1 MDQENIAVLKSEE
14 DITSGHVMTLEEA
27 DAGIRNGLK
36 DAARSVIIVGYYL
49 KGVRDHKLYL
59 TAGYVD
65 IWEYAAATFGFSK
78 STASRYMKRNDK
90 FSVGGNSPVLADEYR
105 DYSKAQL
112 QEMLNLDA
120 EQLEDVTP
128 GMTVREIRELKRP
141 RELPYYD
148 IPGQLNISDFP
159 GMDDAGDDPDAA
171 VDVEETEELIPARG
185 SFSVTAE
192 DLIEDETECVA
203 MSQQEESETLP
214 NCGGNAAEKQRYP
227 MDDYGF
233 REKRCNEL
241 ARKLISDWKSWF
253 GQDYQN
259 RVLNVVESEKQIK
272 EKIKGYSNRTWW
284 LKSDDGEM
292 MHVNLFDKYIQF
304 WGKDFLGN
312 CEWFY
317 LCAAIQSM
325 WNVIALEDTQKIV
338 KDLNSVACELDSTP
352 PDPERTAEPADYNR
366 DQLESMILDAKARL
380 ECMGEGWKMGQAE
393 FLCTKY
399 MMMIQAYELLLK
411 SHEAAEPEPEEE
423 KAEQPE
429 LPRLKNNDQRAA
441 FVDDYES
448 WPLWIDNQETGEKY
462 YRYDLP
468 DGTSFVVKVYHA
480 MIFLG
485 WEVESGSRYEE
496 GYGLSEQYILKPGK
510 FFRDCRTNRSAM
522 IEKLKEL
529 QKSE

>member
-1 MDQENIAVLKSEE
+1 MDQENIAVLESEE

-36 DAARSVIIVGYYL
+36 DAARSVIVVGYYL

-90 FSVGGNSPVLADEYR
+90 FSVGGNSPVLVDEYR

-141 RELPYYD
+141 KELPYYD

-159 GMDDAGDDPDAA
+159 GMEDAGDDPDGTDAVMAA
-171 VDVEETEELIPARG
+171 EELIPARG

-192 DLIEDETECVA
+192 DLIEDEAECVA
-203 MSQQEESETLP
+203 TSQQEEPEALP
-214 NCGGNAAEKQRYP
+214 NGGENAAEKQRYP

-241 ARKLISDWKSWF
+241 ARKLINDWKAWF

-259 RVLNVVESEKQIK
+259 RVLNVIESEKQIK

-325 WNVIALEDTQKIV
+325 WNAIALEDVQKTV
-338 KDLNSVACELDSTP
+338 KDLNSVACASDSTP
-352 PDPERTAEPADYNR
+352 PDPECTAEPAEYNR
-366 DQLESMILDAKARL
+366 DQLESMIIDAKARL

-411 SHEAAEPEPEEE
+411 SHEAAGSEPEEE
-423 KAEQPE
+423 KVEQPE

-448 WPLWIDNQETGEKY
+448 WPLWIDNQETGERY

-496 GYGLSEQYILKPGK
+496 GYGLSEQYILEPGK
-510 FFRDCRTNRSAM
+510 FFRDCRSNRSAM